1 MIPHIWP
8 VVFIAGLGGV
18 ARNMRVIRG
27 NLLDVLNT
35 QYVTTAR
42 SKGLT
47 ESSVINKHAVPN
59 ASHAIIAYQGTVLPY
74 MLAGELEAAIV
85 WNLPTLAPLFYTSL
99 VTQDI
104 YISGSLLLIYG
115 AMIVIGNLLSDILLG
130 VVRSDASNTHETIR
144 WKAAMSETAGLGP
157 LDRPGTAFPM
167 PDVDEL
173 GETTATLQT
182 VGLEVQETY
191 FQLIWRRFRKSK
203 IAILGGLMVIALS
216 LLAVFADFFSPNPL
230 RELNMEAS
238 FTPPTRIHFVD
249 TEGNFH
255 LRPFVYTAV
264 VTIDMTTFVP
274 TWEEDTSVMY
284 PMTFFPEGSGIRN
297 PGRHS
302 PPTATCSASKRRAAS
317 TSWAP
322 IVWARP
328 VGQIVRGRPHLADD
342 GAVRHAHQCRDRLG
356 RRHLVRLLRRADRH
370 IMQRGVEFVN
380 AFPQLPLWMAL
391 AAIIPRTWDS
401 LKIFIIMSIIFA
413 MLSWTTLAREVRG
426 KVLSYRESDFVLA
439 AKEMGASDSR
449 IIFRHLYP
457 NMLSHIIVVLT
468 LTIPGIIL
476 AEAFLSFLG
485 IGIQEPLTSWG
496 LLMRQAQTI
505 DVLGEYTW
513 MMTPV
518 LFIITAVLG
527 FNFLGDG
534 LRDAADPYATM

>member
-1 MIPHIWP
+1 M
-8 VVFIAGLGGV
+8 
-18 ARNMRVIRG
+18 
-27 NLLDVLNT
+27 T
-35 QYVTTAR
+35 
-42 SKGLT
+42 
-47 ESSVINKHAVPN
+47 
-59 ASHAIIAYQGTVLPY
+59 
-74 MLAGELEAAIV
+74 
-85 WNLPTLAPLFYTSL
+85 
-99 VTQDI
+99 
-104 YISGSLLLIYG
+104 
-115 AMIVIGNLLSDILLG
+115 
-130 VVRSDASNTHETIR
+130 
-144 WKAAMSETAGLGP
+144 ETAGLGP
-157 LDRPGTAFPM
+157 LDQPGSAFPM

-173 GETTATLQT
+173 GEATATLQT
-182 VGLEVQETY
+182 VGIEVQESY

-249 TEGNFH
+249 SEGNFH
-255 LRPFVYTAV
+255 LRPFVYTQV
-264 VTIDMTTFVP
+264 VTIDMTTFAP

-284 PMTFFPEGSGIRN
+284 PIQFFPKGWEYEILGLIPANRHLFGVEA
-297 PGRHS
+297 PGRIYLLGTDRIGRDLWGKS
-302 PPTATCSASKRRAAS
+302 CEAGRISLSMALFGTLISVAIGS
-317 TSWAP
+317 
-322 IVWARP
+322 V
-328 VGQIVRGRPHLADD
+328 VGISSGYYGGRTDT
-342 GAVRHAHQCRDRLG
+342 
-356 RRHLVRLLRRADRH
+356 